1 MTTSEKIE
9 LARHV
14 AWPLVA
20 LVALFVLLPYLSRL
34 LRAASDLRD
43 LLDRSGEMVG
53 LVGQVAALNDGLSE
67 LKAMEQLSRS
77 ERAPAARVTAT
88 AHQDLEALWKQ
99 LEKQW
104 QDTREEFRAVAR
116 SAGVPV
122 SFAGVVGVREAAKA
136 LQERGTIDETT
147 ASAMTDLSAQFQLV
161 YRSPTARS
169 EYLNDRTVAT
179 YAATAARV
187 RAALKSAR

>member
-1 MTTSEKIE
+1 MTTNEMIQ
-9 LARHV
+9 LAGHV

-20 LVALFVLLPYLSRL
+20 LVALFVLLPFLSRV

-77 ERAPAARVTAT
+77 DRASAAPATAE
-88 AHQDLEALWKQ
+88 QDLDGLWKQ

-104 QDTREEFRAVAR
+104 QDTRDAFRAVAR

-122 SFAGVVGVREAAKA
+122 SFVGVVGVREAAKA
-136 LQERGTIDETT
+136 LQDAGTIDEAT
-147 ASAMTDLSAQFQLV
+147 ASGMIDLSAQYQLV
-161 YRSPTARS
+161 YRSPTARA
-169 EYLNDRTVAT
+169 EYLNPKSVEVYST
-179 YAATAARV
+179 TAARV
-187 RAALKSAR
+187 RAGLKAAR

>member
-1 MTTSEKIE
+1 MTVEQIIQLVGVT
-9 LARHV
+9 
-14 AWPLVA
+14 AWPITA
-20 LVALFVLLPYLSRL
+20 LLGILALRPFISQLT
-34 LRAASDLRD
+34 RAASDLRD

-77 ERAPAARVTAT
+77 ERAPAVSVTAT
-88 AHQDLEALWKQ
+88 PHQDLDTLWKQ
-99 LEKQW
+99 IEKQW

-122 SFAGVVGVREAAKA
+122 SFVGVVGVREAAKA
-136 LQERGTIDETT
+136 LQERGTIDEVT
-147 ASAMTDLSAQFQLV
+147 ASAMIDLCAQYQLV

-169 EYLNDRTVAT
+169 EYLNDRAVAT